1 MTEEGFTPA
10 SRVVELFDGTAPG
23 LTQSGGSTGPVYVA
37 GARYESLAEM
47 QEALERGGPAGVI
60 QAGGSYRRVT
70 KRGGVSRY
78 RRTHKGRRRFPR
90 HRRRTV
96 KRKNS
101 RRARR

>member
-23 LTQSGGSTGPVYVA
+23 LTQSGGSTTGPVYVA
-37 GARYESLAEM
+37 GARYESLEDM

-60 QAGGSYRRVT
+60 QAGGSRRGAFS
-70 KRGGVSRY
+70 KH

-90 HRRRTV
+90 RLRRT
-96 KRKNS
+96 KRRNS

>member
-37 GARYESLAEM
+37 GGRYESLADM
-47 QEALERGGPAGVI
+47 KEALERGGPAGVI

-70 KRGGVSRY
+70 KRGGASKH
-78 RRTHKGRRRFPR
+78 RRTHKGRRRLQR

-96 KRKNS
+96 RRNS
-101 RRARR
+101 RRARQ

>member
-70 KRGGVSRY
+70 KRGGVLRY

-90 HRRRTV
+90 RLRKTKRR
-96 KRKNS
+96 NS